1 MLLRKRHDGIERI
14 VLPDIGAGADLEVR
28 TEEDNTEQLNNT
40 ISEAGLTKAELNR
53 N

>member
-1 MLLRKRHDGIERI
+1 MSEYPPVSNSSSGM
-14 VLPDIGAGADLEVR
+14 PGADLEVR
-28 TEEDNTEQLNNT
+28 TEEDNTEQLNIT